1 MGLSILRNERV
12 GIIIVEFI
20 VIGYFI
26 RIVIFKKEEK
36 ILKKNDFFL
45 NFRVSGWK
53 FMILIFNER

>member
-26 RIVIFKKEEK
+26 KIVIFKKKEERNIEK
-36 ILKKNDFFL
+36 VIFF
-45 NFRVSGWK
+45 
-53 FMILIFNER
+53 

>member
-26 RIVIFKKEEK
+26 KIVIFKKKKEERNIEK
-36 ILKKNDFFL
+36 MIFF
-45 NFRVSGWK
+45 
-53 FMILIFNER
+53 